1 MVKDFRD
8 VIYGWSPTS
17 RIRTFNGYP
26 QPPSNYGYGFP
37 QAYVPQQPQPMVPM
51 VPQYPQ
57 QQQPSYGY
65 QQQPMMP
72 PQQQQQ
78 FGFLGGGGFA
88 GQQQQQQQQ
97 EQEEAE
103 VTEAAEVPPAS
114 EQPPMTTSRARTRR
128 PVASIHGVQGRHL
141 AVACSLVAC
150 MPFLIFIISS
160 LNNDCFLAH

>member
-8 VIYGWSPTS
+8 VIYGWSPS

-37 QAYVPQQPQPMVPM
+37 QAYVPQQQPQPMVPM

-57 QQQPSYGY
+57 PQQPSYGY

-88 GQQQQQQQQ
+88 GQQQQQPQQQ
-97 EQEEAE
+97 EAE
-103 VTEAAEVPPAS
+103 VTEASEVTPAS
-114 EQPPMTTSRARTRR
+114 EQPPVTTVRARTRR
-128 PVASIHGVQGRHL
+128 PVASIHGVQGRPL

-150 MPFLIFIISS
+150 MPFLIFIILS
-160 LNNDCFLAH
+160 LK